1 MSSSSLIH
9 TPAKRVKAEPTPPP
23 KKARGRKSRKP
34 RERVPGQSRS
44 TFAILIAPSVII
56 LLLTNA
62 YPIAY
67 ATFQS
72 VHDGSLIHAGE
83 FVGLDNFAKVL
94 ASETFWQAAGF
105 TVTFTVVGVFGSWT
119 AGLGLALLLQK
130 RIPGRG
136 LLKTLLL
143 LPWVVPV
150 VVSATS
156 WNWLL
161 ATDTSPVPTL
171 MRSLGLGDQRF
182 LSDPFLAQ
190 VTVCLF
196 IVWLNFPFMMLMM
209 SAALTS
215 VDESVYEAA
224 KIDGATPRQQFLHMT
239 LPIIA
244 KPTYISWVL
253 MTIFCVNEFPAIW
266 LLTHGGPVGS
276 TSTLVVLAYRTVFQN
291 FQTGPG
297 VAIAFIMTITLAT
310 IATVLFRQIRK
321 STIE

>member
-1 MSSSSLIH
+1 MTPQTSLVD
-9 TPAKRVKAEPTPPP
+9 TPVGRSQAAQRAKTQHS
-23 KKARGRKSRKP
+23 ARRTIR
-34 RERVPGQSRS
+34 RRHVAGQSR
-44 TFAILIAPSVII
+44 TTLAVLIAPSVIL

-62 YPIAY
+62 YPIVY
-67 ATFQS
+67 AAFQS
-72 VHDGSLIHAGE
+72 VHDGSLINAGD
-83 FVGLDNFAKVL
+83 FVGLDNFARVL
-94 ASETFWQAAGF
+94 SGEAFWKAAGF
-105 TVTFTVVGVFGSWT
+105 TLVFTITGVFGSWL
-119 AGLGLALLLQK
+119 AGLGIALVLQQK
-130 RIPGRG
+130 VPARG
-136 LLKTLLL
+136 LIKTLLL

-150 VVSATS
+150 VVSSTS

-161 ATDTSPVPTL
+161 STDSSPIPTL
-171 MRSLGLGDQRF
+171 FRSLGLGEVRF

-224 KIDGATPRQQFLHMT
+224 KIDGASPRQQFMYMT

-253 MTIFCVNEFPAIW
+253 MTIFCVNEFPAIY

-297 VAIAFIMTITLAT
+297 VAIAFIMTIALAT
-310 IATVLFRQIRK
+310 VATFLFRQIRK
-321 STIE
+321 SRVE

>member
-1 MSSSSLIH
+1 MTHQTSLVR
-9 TPAKRVKAEPTPPP
+9 TPAGRPQAAQRAKEVPAKRRVK
-23 KKARGRKSRKP
+23 RGRQH
-34 RERVPGQSRS
+34 VPGQSRS
-44 TFAILIAPSVII
+44 TMAILIAPSVLI

-67 ATFQS
+67 AAFQA
-72 VHDGSLIHAGE
+72 VHSGSLINAGE
-83 FVGLDNFAKVL
+83 FVGLDNFARVL
-94 ASETFWQAAGF
+94 SGEAFWKAAGF
-105 TVTFTVVGVFGSWT
+105 TLVFTITGVFGSWL
-119 AGLGLALLLQK
+119 AGLGIALLLQK
-130 RIPGRG
+130 RVPARG
-136 LLKTLLL
+136 FLKTVLL

-161 ATDTSPVPTL
+161 GTDSSPLPTL
-171 MRSLGLGDQRF
+171 FRSLGLGEVRF

-190 VTVCLF
+190 VIVCLF

-215 VDESVYEAA
+215 VDESVYEAS
-224 KIDGATPRQQFLHMT
+224 KIDGASPRQQFMYMT

-253 MTIFCVNEFPAIW
+253 MTIFCVNEFPAIY

-297 VAIAFIMTITLAT
+297 VAIALMMTVALAAV
-310 IATVLFRQIRK
+310 ATFLFRQIRK
-321 STIE
+321 SRVE

>member
-1 MSSSSLIH
+1 M
-9 TPAKRVKAEPTPPP
+9 
-23 KKARGRKSRKP
+23 
-34 RERVPGQSRS
+34 PGQSRA
-44 TFAILIAPSVII
+44 TMAILIAPSVII

-62 YPIAY
+62 YPIVY
-67 ATFQS
+67 AAFQS
-72 VHDGSLIHAGE
+72 VHDGSLINAGD
-83 FVGLDNFAKVL
+83 FVGLDNFARVL
-94 ASETFWQAAGF
+94 SGEAFWKAAGF
-105 TVTFTVVGVFGSWT
+105 TLVFTITGVFGSWL
-119 AGLGLALLLQK
+119 AGLGIALVLQK
-130 RIPGRG
+130 RVPARG
-136 LLKTLLL
+136 LIKTLLL

-150 VVSATS
+150 VVSSTS

-161 ATDTSPVPTL
+161 GTDSSPIPTL
-171 MRSLGLGDQRF
+171 FRSLGLGEVRF

-224 KIDGATPRQQFLHMT
+224 KIDGATPRQQFMHMT

-253 MTIFCVNEFPAIW
+253 MTIFCVNEFPAIY

-297 VAIAFIMTITLAT
+297 VAIAFIMTIALAT
-310 IATVLFRQIRK
+310 VATFLFRQIRK
-321 STIE
+321 SRVE

>member
-1 MSSSSLIH
+1 MAL
-9 TPAKRVKAEPTPPP
+9 
-23 KKARGRKSRKP
+23 
-34 RERVPGQSRS
+34 
-44 TFAILIAPSVII
+44 LIAPSVLI

-67 ATFQS
+67 AAFQA
-72 VHDGSLIHAGE
+72 VHNGSLINAGE
-83 FVGLDNFAKVL
+83 FVGLDNFARVL
-94 ASETFWQAAGF
+94 GGEAFWKAAGF
-105 TVTFTVVGVFGSWT
+105 TLVFTITGVFGSWIS
-119 AGLGLALLLQK
+119 GLGLALLLQK
-130 RIPGRG
+130 RVPARG
-136 LLKTLLL
+136 VLKTILL

-150 VVSATS
+150 VVSSTS

-161 ATDTSPVPTL
+161 ATDSSPIPSL
-171 MRSLGLGDQRF
+171 FRSLGLGEVRF
-182 LSDPFLAQ
+182 LSDPLLAQ

-215 VDESVYEAA
+215 VDESIYEAA
-224 KIDGATPRQQFLHMT
+224 KIDGATPRQQFIHMT

-253 MTIFCVNEFPAIW
+253 MTIFCVNEFPAIY

-297 VAIAFIMTITLAT
+297 VAIAFMMTVALAT
-310 IATVLFRQIRK
+310 VATILFRQIRK
-321 STIE
+321 SRVE

>member
-1 MSSSSLIH
+1 M
-9 TPAKRVKAEPTPPP
+9 
-23 KKARGRKSRKP
+23 
-34 RERVPGQSRS
+34 
-44 TFAILIAPSVII
+44 AILIAPSVII

-62 YPIAY
+62 YPIVY
-67 ATFQS
+67 AAFQS
-72 VHDGSLIHAGE
+72 VHDGSLINAGD
-83 FVGLDNFAKVL
+83 FVGLDNFARVL
-94 ASETFWQAAGF
+94 SGEAFWKAAGF
-105 TVTFTVVGVFGSWT
+105 TLVFTITGVFGSWL
-119 AGLGLALLLQK
+119 AGLGIALVLQK
-130 RIPGRG
+130 RVPARG
-136 LLKTLLL
+136 LIKTLLL

-150 VVSATS
+150 VVSSTS

-161 ATDTSPVPTL
+161 GTDSSPIPTL
-171 MRSLGLGDQRF
+171 FRSLGLGEVRF

-224 KIDGATPRQQFLHMT
+224 KIDGATPRQQFMYMT

-253 MTIFCVNEFPAIW
+253 MTIFCVNEFPAIY

-297 VAIAFIMTITLAT
+297 VAIAFIMTIALAT
-310 IATVLFRQIRK
+310 VATFLFRQIRK
-321 STIE
+321 SRVE

>member
-1 MSSSSLIH
+1 M
-9 TPAKRVKAEPTPPP
+9 AV
-23 KKARGRKSRKP
+23 
-34 RERVPGQSRS
+34 
-44 TFAILIAPSVII
+44 LIAPSVIL

-62 YPIAY
+62 YPIVY
-67 ATFQS
+67 AAFQS
-72 VHDGSLIHAGE
+72 VHDGSLINAGD
-83 FVGLDNFAKVL
+83 FVGLDNFARVL
-94 ASETFWQAAGF
+94 SGEAFWKAAGF
-105 TVTFTVVGVFGSWT
+105 TLVFTITGVFGSWL
-119 AGLGLALLLQK
+119 AGLGIALVLQQK
-130 RIPGRG
+130 VPARG
-136 LLKTLLL
+136 LIKTLLL

-150 VVSATS
+150 VVSSTS

-161 ATDTSPVPTL
+161 STDSSPIPTL
-171 MRSLGLGDQRF
+171 FRSLGLGEVRF

-224 KIDGATPRQQFLHMT
+224 KIDGASPRQQFMYMT

-253 MTIFCVNEFPAIW
+253 MTIFCVNEFPAIY

-297 VAIAFIMTITLAT
+297 VAIAFIMTIALAT
-310 IATVLFRQIRK
+310 VATFLFRQIRK
-321 STIE
+321 SRVE

>member
-1 MSSSSLIH
+1 M
-9 TPAKRVKAEPTPPP
+9 
-23 KKARGRKSRKP
+23 
-34 RERVPGQSRS
+34 PGQSRI
-44 TFAILIAPSVII
+44 TMAILIAPSVLI

-62 YPIAY
+62 YPIIY
-67 ATFQS
+67 AAFQS
-72 VHDGSLIHAGE
+72 VHDGSLINTGD
-83 FVGLDNFAKVL
+83 FVGLDNFARVL
-94 ASETFWQAAGF
+94 SGEAFWRAAGF
-105 TVTFTVVGVFGSWT
+105 TLVFTITGVFGSWL
-119 AGLGLALLLQK
+119 AGLGIALILQK
-130 RIPGRG
+130 RVPARG
-136 LLKTLLL
+136 LIKTLLL

-150 VVSATS
+150 VVSSTS

-161 ATDTSPVPTL
+161 GTDSSPVPTL
-171 MRSLGLGDQRF
+171 FRSLGLGEVRF

-224 KIDGATPRQQFLHMT
+224 KIDGATPRQQFMYMT

-253 MTIFCVNEFPAIW
+253 MTIFCVNEFPAIY

-297 VAIAFIMTITLAT
+297 VAIAFTMTLAL
-310 IATVLFRQIRK
+310 ATVATFLFRQIRK
-321 STIE
+321 SRVE

>member
-1 MSSSSLIH
+1 MTPQSSLVRI
-9 TPAKRVKAEPTPPP
+9 PAGRPEAVQRGVVPARKR
-23 KKARGRKSRKP
+23 SRP
-34 RERVPGQSRS
+34 RRHHVPGQSRS
-44 TFAILIAPSVII
+44 TMALLIAPSVLI

-67 ATFQS
+67 AAFQA
-72 VHDGSLIHAGE
+72 VHNGSLINAGE
-83 FVGLDNFAKVL
+83 FVGLDNFARVL
-94 ASETFWQAAGF
+94 GGEAFWKAAGF
-105 TVTFTVVGVFGSWT
+105 TLVFTITGVFGSWIS
-119 AGLGLALLLQK
+119 GLGLALLLQK
-130 RIPGRG
+130 RVPARG
-136 LLKTLLL
+136 VLKTILL

-150 VVSATS
+150 VVSSTS

-161 ATDTSPVPTL
+161 ATDSSPIPSL
-171 MRSLGLGDQRF
+171 FRSLGLGEVRF
-182 LSDPFLAQ
+182 LSDPLLAQ

-209 SAALTS
+209 SAALKS
-215 VDESVYEAA
+215 VDESIYEAA
-224 KIDGATPRQQFLHMT
+224 KIDGATPRQQFIHMT

-253 MTIFCVNEFPAIW
+253 MTIFCVNEFPAIY

-297 VAIAFIMTITLAT
+297 VAIAFMMTVALAT
-310 IATVLFRQIRK
+310 VATILFRQIRK
-321 STIE
+321 SRVE

>member
-1 MSSSSLIH
+1 MAL
-9 TPAKRVKAEPTPPP
+9 
-23 KKARGRKSRKP
+23 
-34 RERVPGQSRS
+34 
-44 TFAILIAPSVII
+44 LIAPSVLI

-67 ATFQS
+67 AAFQA
-72 VHDGSLIHAGE
+72 VHNGSLINSGE
-83 FVGLDNFAKVL
+83 FVGLDNFARVL
-94 ASETFWQAAGF
+94 GGEAFWKAAGF
-105 TVTFTVVGVFGSWT
+105 TLVFTFTGVFGSWIS
-119 AGLGLALLLQK
+119 GLGLALLLQK
-130 RIPGRG
+130 RIPARG
-136 LLKTLLL
+136 FLKTILL

-150 VVSATS
+150 VVSSTS

-161 ATDTSPVPTL
+161 ATDSSPIPSLFRT
-171 MRSLGLGDQRF
+171 LGLGEVRF

-215 VDESVYEAA
+215 VDESIYEAA
-224 KIDGATPRQQFLHMT
+224 KIDGATPRQQFIHMT

-253 MTIFCVNEFPAIW
+253 MTIFCVNEFPAIY

-297 VAIAFIMTITLAT
+297 VAIAFMMTVALAT
-310 IATVLFRQIRK
+310 VATILFRQIRK
-321 STIE
+321 SRVE

>member
-1 MSSSSLIH
+1 M
-9 TPAKRVKAEPTPPP
+9 
-23 KKARGRKSRKP
+23 
-34 RERVPGQSRS
+34 
-44 TFAILIAPSVII
+44 AILIAPSVII

-62 YPIAY
+62 YPIIY
-67 ATFQS
+67 AAFQS
-72 VHDGSLIHAGE
+72 VHDGSLINAGD
-83 FVGLDNFAKVL
+83 FVGLDNFARVL
-94 ASETFWQAAGF
+94 SGEAFWKAAGF
-105 TVTFTVVGVFGSWT
+105 TLVFTITGVFGSWL
-119 AGLGLALLLQK
+119 AGLGIALVLQK
-130 RIPGRG
+130 RVPARG
-136 LLKTLLL
+136 LIKTLLL

-150 VVSATS
+150 VVSSTS

-161 ATDTSPVPTL
+161 GTDSSPIPTL
-171 MRSLGLGDQRF
+171 FRSLGLGEVRF

-224 KIDGATPRQQFLHMT
+224 KIDGATPRQQFMYMT

-253 MTIFCVNEFPAIW
+253 MTIFCVNEFPAIY

-297 VAIAFIMTITLAT
+297 VAIAFIMTIALAT
-310 IATVLFRQIRK
+310 VATFLFGQIRK
-321 STIE
+321 SRVE

>member
-1 MSSSSLIH
+1 MTPQTSLVRA
-9 TPAKRVKAEPTPPP
+9 PAGQPQAARRVKETPT
-23 KKARGRKSRKP
+23 KRGGKP
-34 RERVPGQSRS
+34 RRPRVPGQSRS
-44 TFAILIAPSVII
+44 TMAILIAPSVLI

-67 ATFQS
+67 AAFQA
-72 VHDGSLIHAGE
+72 VHNGSLINAGD
-83 FVGLDNFAKVL
+83 FVGLDNFARVL
-94 ASETFWQAAGF
+94 RSEAFWKAAGF
-105 TVTFTVVGVFGSWT
+105 TIVFTVTGVFGSWL
-119 AGLGLALLLQK
+119 AGLGIALILQK
-130 RIPGRG
+130 RVPARG
-136 LLKTLLL
+136 FLKTILL

-161 ATDTSPVPTL
+161 ATDSSPIPTL
-171 MRSLGLGDQRF
+171 LRTLGFGDTRF
-182 LSDPFLAQ
+182 LADPFLAQ
-190 VTVCLF
+190 ITVCLF

-224 KIDGATPRQQFLHMT
+224 RIDGATPRQQFLYMT

-244 KPTYISWVL
+244 KPTYIAWVL
-253 MTIFCVNEFPAIW
+253 MTIFCVNEFPAIY

-276 TSTLVVLAYRTVFQN
+276 TSTLVVLAYKTVFQN

-297 VAIAFIMTITLAT
+297 VAIAFMMTVALAT
-310 IATVLFRQIRK
+310 VATFLFRQIRK
-321 STIE
+321 SRVE

>member
-1 MSSSSLIH
+1 M
-9 TPAKRVKAEPTPPP
+9 
-23 KKARGRKSRKP
+23 
-34 RERVPGQSRS
+34 PGQSRA
-44 TFAILIAPSVII
+44 TMAILIAPSVVI

-62 YPIAY
+62 YPIVY
-67 ATFQS
+67 AAFQS
-72 VHDGSLIHAGE
+72 VHGGSLINAGD
-83 FVGLDNFAKVL
+83 FVGLDNFARVL
-94 ASETFWQAAGF
+94 SGEAFWKAAGF
-105 TVTFTVVGVFGSWT
+105 TLVFTITGVFGSWL
-119 AGLGLALLLQK
+119 AGLGIALVLQK
-130 RIPGRG
+130 RVPARG
-136 LLKTLLL
+136 LIKTLLL

-150 VVSATS
+150 VVSSTS

-161 ATDTSPVPTL
+161 GTDSSPIPTL
-171 MRSLGLGDQRF
+171 FRSLGLGEVRF

-224 KIDGATPRQQFLHMT
+224 KIDGATPRQQFMHMT

-253 MTIFCVNEFPAIW
+253 MTIFCVNEFPAIY

-297 VAIAFIMTITLAT
+297 VAIAFIMTIALAT
-310 IATVLFRQIRK
+310 VATFLFRQIRK
-321 STIE
+321 SRVE